1 MGFFNFVALS
11 ENFNFMIVGNSLVLH
26 KNLFVKSGRQRSSF
40 SFQIVIQ
47 FSQVNLIMIIV
58 IHPKLISFQ
67 PPDWTFVLTLL
78 TTLHSRFEQKMK
90 EKSQKHLTFQSTTYF
105 CCCQSVCILC
115 FYVLSFL
122 IPSVLN
128 LKLTKI
134 YNIEMSIVLKF
145 FAYLLTFRRIEFFQ
159 CSDNEMPNKKK
170 LQGILCQKIVISH

>member
-1 MGFFNFVALS
+1 MFFLNFVVFS

-26 KNLFVKSGRQRSSF
+26 NFICQITAAKELYFFSNSDIVQPSKFDHDYCDSSPNSLVF
-40 SFQIVIQ
+40 SHQIGQ
-47 FSQVNLIMIIV
+47 LC
-58 IHPKLISFQ
+58 P
-67 PPDWTFVLTLL
+67 TLL

-145 FAYLLTFRRIEFFQ
+145 FFLTYSHPMNFLTFPACF
-159 CSDNEMPNKKK
+159 
-170 LQGILCQKIVISH
+170 

>member
-1 MGFFNFVALS
+1 MGLS
-11 ENFNFMIVGNSLVLH
+11 EDLNLMIVGNSLVLH
-26 KNLFVKSGRQRSSF
+26 KNLFVKSWRQRSSF

-67 PPDWTFVLTLL
+67 PRTRLDNFVLTLL